1 MHVLTWTVAGLV
13 LLAAFLAIAAAANKG
28 REGARFDGARV
39 FLWVWLLAALG
50 NAYNGWANH
59 GIALVNEIAAFA
71 PIFGIP
77 ALASWYWS
85 RQRKG

>member
-13 LLAAFLAIAAAANKG
+13 LLAAFLAVAALANKG
-28 REGARFDGARV
+28 RARVPFDGARV

-59 GIALVNEIAAFA
+59 GIPLVNEIAAFL

-77 ALASWYWS
+77 ALACWYWS
-85 RQRKG
+85 RRRKG